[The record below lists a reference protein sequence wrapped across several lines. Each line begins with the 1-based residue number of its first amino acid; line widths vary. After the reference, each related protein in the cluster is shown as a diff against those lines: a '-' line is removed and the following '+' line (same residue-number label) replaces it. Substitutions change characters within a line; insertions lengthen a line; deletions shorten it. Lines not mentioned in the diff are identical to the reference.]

1 MFPKIG
7 KALKLIVD
15 IINNMNQ
22 INLINNHNNS
32 HKISINN
39 NNINKI
45 SNCKNNK
52 LKIKI
57 NVILLVLTGLN
68 NNYYHDKNREI
79 LEIMYKDI

>member
-45 SNCKNNK
+45 SNFCKYFLKKKPQNFFLQKTVGQGHLSKK
-52 LKIKI
+52 LFSK
-57 NVILLVLTGLN
+57 
-68 NNYYHDKNREI
+68 NYFF
-79 LEIMYKDI
+79 